1 MESLE
6 KHIEVVLGDLGHQL
20 LLVAK
25 DSSSPRAI
33 CVSEKHTSAV
43 LLLLTTV

>member
-6 KHIEVVLGDLGHQL
+6 KHIEVVLEDLGHQL
-20 LLVAK
+20 LLLAK

-33 CVSEKHTSAV
+33 CGSEKHTAAV
-43 LLLLTTV
+43 LLLLTKV